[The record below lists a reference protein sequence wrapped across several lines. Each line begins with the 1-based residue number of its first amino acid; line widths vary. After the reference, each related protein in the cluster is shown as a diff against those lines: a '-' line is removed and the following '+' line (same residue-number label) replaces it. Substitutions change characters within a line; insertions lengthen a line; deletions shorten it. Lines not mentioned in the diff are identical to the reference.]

1 MESRRKPGRRKAIRA
16 VVLVV
21 PVALGVFARP
31 AGHAVAQEAAAR
43 PKRAIQVRDP
53 RELYGPTPVTRAVER
68 GLRFLQS
75 AQLADGSWLSNYGE
89 EGKNTGIIG
98 LSVLAFLSAGHEA
111 GRGDYGTVI
120 DRAVAFLLRNRK
132 QGMLIRDRDTSHGPM
147 YEHGIA
153 TLVLGEVAGMIEENR
168 AGFENFTRIHQS
180 AVNLI
185 LRAQD
190 VPRDRSY
197 MGGWRY
203 TPTSDQAD
211 LSVTGWQILALRAAQ
226 DAGLSVPQRSIDRAV
241 LYVKRCAS
249 PDGGFLYDPLQSRK
263 PNAAMT
269 GTGLLALELCGA
281 FESEEAL
288 RAGDWIL
295 KNPIDWK
302 TPFFYYSMYYSTQ
315 AMYQLGG
322 KHWETFRPT
331 SEGSLLEKQKPDGSW
346 ELPPNIHEQE
356 AGYAYS
362 TSMAILALSVEFKC
376 LPIYQR

>member
-1 MESRRKPGRRKAIRA
+1 MEIDSTRPPFVSLSLALVLAIAFSSVPRLTGRAA
-16 VVLVV
+16 
-21 PVALGVFARP
+21 
-31 AGHAVAQEAAAR
+31 AQEAVASPTR
-43 PKRAIQVRDP
+43 TIQIRDP
-53 RELYGPTPVTRAVER
+53 RELYGPTPVTRAVDR

-89 EGKNTGIIG
+89 EGKNTGIVG
-98 LSVLAFLSAGHEA
+98 LTVLAFLAASNEP
-111 GRGDYGTVI
+111 GRGKYGEVI
-120 DRAVAFLLRNRK
+120 DKAVTFLLKSRK

-153 TLVLGEVAGMIEENR
+153 TLVLGEVAGMIDESR
-168 AGFENFTRIHQS
+168 PGFESFARVHRS

-190 VPRDRSY
+190 VPRDRTY
-197 MGGWRY
+197 IGGWRY

-226 DAGLSVPQRSIDRAV
+226 DAGLSVPRRAIERAV
-241 LYVKRCAS
+241 LYVKRCAA
-249 PDGGFLYDPLQSRK
+249 PDGGFLYDPLQSRR

-281 FESEEAL
+281 FASEEAL

-295 KNPIDWK
+295 KNPIAWK

-322 KHWETFRPT
+322 KHWEVFRPST
-331 SEGSLLEKQKPDGSW
+331 EGLLLEKQKPDGSW
-346 ELPPNIHEQE
+346 ELPPNVHEQE
-356 AGYAYS
+356 AGYAYT
-362 TSMAILALSVEFKC
+362 TSLAVLALSVEFKC